1 MKILYEEFELI
12 HGSDFEFAE
21 VRLVSAVVAVGKILG
36 LGGFE
41 VSQDLIGL
49 DTGREMLVEF
59 KALLILHR
67 ADHSVIIC
75 TLDEHSFVW
84 DTGEFVI
91 DLRIGLKILCNR
103 RIRT

>member
-1 MKILYEEFELI
+1 LKILYEEFELI

-36 LGGFE
+36 LGGFQ

-75 TLDEHSFVW
+75 ALDEHSFVW